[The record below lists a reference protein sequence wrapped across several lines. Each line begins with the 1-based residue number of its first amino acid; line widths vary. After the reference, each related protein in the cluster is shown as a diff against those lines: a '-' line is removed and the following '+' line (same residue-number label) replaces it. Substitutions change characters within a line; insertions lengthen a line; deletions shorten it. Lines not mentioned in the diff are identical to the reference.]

1 MKITIHPNPEKLG
14 ALAAAFTAKRLAE
27 AIEKRGEA
35 RLVLSTG
42 ASQLSTIEALIHSD
56 VDWSRVEM
64 FHLDEYVG
72 LPITHKASFRRYLQ
86 ERFVDHLQLKAVH
99 WVTDNADCIP
109 ILSEAIARGPV
120 DIGLIG
126 IGENA
131 HIAFNDPPADFDDP
145 AAYKVVTL
153 DDACKRQQVGEGWF
167 DSLDLVPK
175 QAISMTVQQIM
186 RCETIVSCVP
196 FAVKAEAIRKTLLAP
211 KPDPMVPASILK
223 THPDFHL
230 HVDEAGCNG
239 FDPADIRM
247 PEGKT
252 ADVRLEG

>member
-1 MKITIHPNPEKLG
+1 MRIIIHPNPTKLG
-14 ALAAAFTAKRLAE
+14 AYAAAFTAKRLTQ
-27 AIEKRGEA
+27 AIAQRGEA

-42 ASQLSTIEALIHSD
+42 ASQLSTIEALIHSE
-56 VDWSRVEM
+56 VDWARVEM

-86 ERFVDHLQLKAVH
+86 ERFVDHLPLKAVH
-99 WVTDNADCIP
+99 WVTDSTDCIP
-109 ILSEAIARGPV
+109 RLSHEIARGPV

-145 AAYKVVTL
+145 AAFKVVTL
-153 DDACKRQQVGEGWF
+153 DEACKRQQVREGWF
-167 DSLDLVPK
+167 DSLDLVPM

-196 FAVKAEAIRKTLLAP
+196 FAVKAEAIRKTLMVP
-211 KPDPMVPASILK
+211 QPDRQVPASILK
-223 THPDFHL
+223 THPDFYL
-230 HVDEAGCNG
+230 HVDEAAWDSFN
-239 FDPADIRM
+239 PADIRM
-247 PEGKT
+247 PEGKI
-252 ADVRLEG
+252 ANVRHEG

>member
-1 MKITIHPNPEKLG
+1 MKITIHPNPTKLG
-14 ALAAAFTAKRLAE
+14 TCAAAFATQRLAQ
-27 AIEKRGEA
+27 AIAQRGEA

-42 ASQLSTIEALIHSD
+42 ASQLTTIEALIRSE
-56 VDWSRVEM
+56 VDWARVEM

-86 ERFVDHLQLKAVH
+86 ERFVDHLSLKAVH
-99 WVTDNADCIP
+99 WVTDSTDCIP
-109 ILSEAIARGPV
+109 RLSREIAKGPV
-120 DIGLIG
+120 DVGLIG

-131 HIAFNDPPADFDDP
+131 HIAFNDPPADFDDST
-145 AAYKVVTL
+145 AFKVVTL
-153 DDACKRQQVGEGWF
+153 DDACKRQQVREGWF

-196 FAVKAEAIRKTLLAP
+196 FAVKAEAIRKTLTAP
-211 KPDPMVPASILK
+211 QPDPQVPASILK
-223 THPDFHL
+223 THPDFYL
-230 HVDEAGCNG
+230 HVDEDAWDG

-252 ADVRLEG
+252 ANVWHEG